1 MKRIGLFAAL
11 ILLLLSTSVALASPY
26 DRIIGRG
33 ETVDGDVTVVDDA
46 LIVEE
51 GGTIDGD
58 VTVFGGSADIEGQVT
73 GDVTIFGGEM
83 SLVGTI
89 DGDLVI
95 FGGNLDVSPDASVGG
110 SCVTLGGSLED
121 DSDDVSC
128 TSFGNR
134 LGAFGVYQ
142 FPPIPEMPEMPDMPE
157 LPEAPDAPAPPPI
170 EVRPPSLAARIS
182 GVLLDVSEVVGR
194 SLFLGILALIVTA
207 IFPRQLQQVSHT
219 VRQKP
224 AASGAVGLL
233 TAIAGP
239 SIIAL
244 LLVVLAITCVGL
256 LLYPA
261 VFLLALALFA
271 ALLMGWIALGDL
283 LGRGI
288 LRRLNIGANLP
299 LSAALGTTLLTL
311 LLGGLGLIPFVWGE
325 ELVVVLLASVGL
337 GAVTLTQFGVKGY
350 PPHAAPPVDPDKEE
364 SVLKNMPAE

>member
-1 MKRIGLFAAL
+1 MKRIGFFAAL
-11 ILLLLSTSVALASPY
+11 ILLLLSASVAMASSY

-51 GGTIDGD
+51 GGTIDGA
-58 VTVFGGSADIEGQVT
+58 VTIFGGSADIEGQVT
-73 GDVTIFGGEM
+73 GDVTVFGGEM
-83 SLVGTI
+83 SLVGSI

-95 FGGNLDVSPDASVGG
+95 FGGILEVSPDATVGG
-110 SCVTLGGSLED
+110 SCVTLGGTLED
-121 DSDDVSC
+121 DSDAVSC
-128 TSFGNR
+128 TTFGNR

-142 FPPIPEMPEMPDMPE
+142 FPPIPNMPDMPE
-157 LPEAPDAPAPPPI
+157 PPEVPDAPAPPPI

-194 SLFLGILALIVTA
+194 SLFLGILALVVTA
-207 IFPRQLQQVSHT
+207 IFPRQLQQVSHA

-239 SIIAL
+239 SIIVL

-288 LRRLNIGANLP
+288 LRRLNIGTNLP

-311 LLGGLGLIPFVWGE
+311 LLGGLGLLPFVWGE
-325 ELVVVLLASVGL
+325 ELVVILLASVGL
-337 GAVTLTQFGVKGY
+337 GAVTLTQFGVKAY
-350 PPHAAPPVDPDKEE
+350 PPDAAPPVNPDKEDA
-364 SVLKNMPAE
+364 VLKNMPAE